1 MLHHNPIVCR
11 DIRFAFNCIDN
22 NIFSLGSWR
31 RAQFDK
37 SRKTCTSHSRNACN
51 LYSFDNFFGC
61 QFGMCFHAFQ
71 LTTSI
76 NPFFPLITFY
86 INDNDRLTIT
96 CCINRCIY
104 LCYCSR
110 YGTVDRSTHKTIC
123 LSYQCTYLY
132 LISSLYD
139 RPCRCS
145 NMLPQ
150 RKYCSLRQ
158 SRFFCRNISCQLMFL
173 WVHTTYSECK

>member
-1 MLHHNPIVCR
+1 
-11 DIRFAFNCIDN
+11 
-22 NIFSLGSWR
+22 
-31 RAQFDK
+31 
-37 SRKTCTSHSRNACN
+37 
-51 LYSFDNFFGC
+51 
-61 QFGMCFHAFQ
+61 MCFHTFQ

-86 INDNDRLTIT
+86 INNNDRLTIT

-132 LISSLYD
+132 LISPLYD

-173 WVHTTYSECK
+173 WVHTTYSECKQLHTFTSLPCDTTSVFTIFFNGKLIFTIAPVGHSSTHFVHRRHLL